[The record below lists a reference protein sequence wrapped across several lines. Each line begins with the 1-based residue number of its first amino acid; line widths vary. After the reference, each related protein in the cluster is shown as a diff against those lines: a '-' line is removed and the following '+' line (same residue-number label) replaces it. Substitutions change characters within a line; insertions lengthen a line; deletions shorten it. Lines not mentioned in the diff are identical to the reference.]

1 MAMLEITPVPL
12 HRSQYPGELHLWVGG
27 QSEWGAT
34 MWVPG
39 GWGIT
44 VQYHNEEEPDLVKVA
59 WPGPL
64 SFWTKK
70 GEPVLISS
78 DRAPAPNL
86 GDLAALEKLTGV
98 ALGAELLGH
107 LGDMADQFDSSEGFA
122 TRNVRFTDPAMFN
135 DLMVSLAIKAGAP
148 LERATRTRVL
158 ETLLGDVNK
167 NTAAQMDW
175 YVTHGATS
183 DDAYMAEIEEFSD
196 LIAAYRAAIAAQ
208 MAG

>member
-12 HRSQYPGELHLWVGG
+12 HRSQYPGELHLWIGG
-27 QSEWGAT
+27 QSERGAT

-39 GWGIT
+39 NWGVT
-44 VQYHNEEEPDLVKVA
+44 VQYYNEEQPGLVKV
-59 WPGPL
+59 
-64 SFWTKK
+64 
-70 GEPVLISS
+70 
-78 DRAPAPNL
+78 R
-86 GDLAALEKLTGV
+86 
-98 ALGAELLGH
+98 
-107 LGDMADQFDSSEGFA
+107 FDTSEGFA

-135 DLMVSLAIKAGAP
+135 DLMVSLAVKAGAP